1 MAKKG
6 ASTTNILEAHSR
18 AKVELLG
25 KYLGIYL
32 NIMQRAQ
39 FITRLH
45 FFDLCAGEGV
55 YADGGKGSPIKIMQA
70 VKDNYFSNGQKCP
83 DMTVLFNDP
92 GISAV
97 EPGVKKIDRVRT
109 AVEKLYIPNN
119 VKVSFS
125 DKDYRVVLQDA
136 LAVVNAMRS
145 NERAVIFID
154 PHGYKD
160 IKPNDLVELM
170 KNGRTE
176 VILFLPTSFMYR
188 FAQKALSEEEFPGGA
203 HLREFLSALFDG
215 EPPDCSHAL
224 AFIDSLLEQFRRS
237 LGINYVDRF
246 TIEREN
252 GNYFC
257 LYFFTNHVLG
267 LKKMV
272 EAKWDMDTEAGRG
285 FTLPDPQVDMF
296 SGYEHSNYPETLEA
310 VLKARGSMTNEE
322 VELFGLERGHLP
334 THSTQVFKKWKADGR
349 IEVVALDGGPDRS
362 FYIGDNKRQVSIKLK
377 GNG

>member
-70 VKDNYFSNGQKCP
+70 IKDNYFSNGQKCT

-97 EPGVKKIDRVRT
+97 EPGVKKIVRVRT

-188 FAQKALSEEEFPGGA
+188 FAQKALSEEEFPGGV
-203 HLREFLSALFDG
+203 HLREFLSDLFGGD
-215 EPPDCSHAL
+215 PPDYSHAL

-296 SGYEHSNYPETLEA
+296 SGYEHSNYPDTLEK

-362 FYIGDNKRQVSIKLK
+362 FYIGDNKRKVSIKLK
-377 GNG
+377 NNG